1 MSPRLVIIGA
11 GIVGCALADELTG
24 RGWTDVTVL
33 DRGPLFRTGGS
44 TSHAPGLVF
53 QVNPSRTMAGFA
65 RYTVEKYLALGCF
78 DQVGSIEVATT
89 PERLAELHRRHGFAL
104 AWGIG
109 ARVLSPAECHDRF
122 PLLDPAAVLGGLHVP
137 TDGLARAVDAARA
150 QARAAIARG
159 AVFHGHQEVTAIED
173 DGVRVGER
181 HVPADLVVCCA
192 GYWGPGLAPVPLL
205 PLAHQYAVTGAVNG
219 LPTGLPILRHQDRDL
234 YFRETAGRLGIG
246 SYAHDPMPTAVEPP
260 FEVAQFAASL
270 TDARAV
276 LPGLPDVEHGI
287 NGIFSFTP
295 DGFPLLGPVEGRPG
309 LWLAEAVWVTHSAGV
324 ARAVAE
330 WLVDGRPAVDLHE
343 CDTRR
348 FEEAQRAPSYID
360 ARARR
365 AFVEVYDIVH
375 PLDPVH
381 EPRPLRVS
389 PFYARQLAL
398 GARFTEGAGWERPL
412 WYEANAG
419 LSTPDL
425 PPRDAWAARHWSPIV
440 AAEAMATRERA
451 GLFDLTPLKRL
462 AVTGPGAAAFLQRM
476 CSNHVDRPVGAV
488 AYALLLDEGGGVRSD
503 VTVARLGE
511 HEFQVGVNGHLDL
524 AWLRA
529 HAPAGVHIA
538 DITGATCCVGVWGPA
553 ARDLLAP
560 LTTLDLSHE
569 AFGYFTARRTHL
581 DAVPVTML
589 RVSYVG
595 ELGWEVYASAELG
608 LRLWDTLWTAGQA
621 LGAVAA
627 GRGALTSMRVEKGY
641 RAWGVDMTAQDDPYS
656 AGLGFA
662 VDLRH
667 GDFLGR
673 AALGRADVGPDGPRA
688 LCCLTVDDG
697 RTVPMGREPVLAGD
711 APVGHVTSAAY
722 GYGVRAPI
730 AYAWLPGALATP
742 GEKVEIAYFDQ
753 RVGATVRAEP
763 LFDPKG
769 TRIRR

>member
-1 MSPRLVIIGA
+1 MIVGA
-11 GIVGCALADELTG
+11 GIVGCALADELTA

-109 ARVLSPAECHDRF
+109 ARVLSPAECHALF
-122 PLLDPAAVLGGLHVP
+122 PLLEPDRVLGGLHVP

-150 QARAAIARG
+150 QAHAAIARG
-159 AVFHGHQEVTAIED
+159 AVFHGRQEVTAIED
-173 DGVRVGER
+173 DGVRVGDR
-181 HVPADLVVCCA
+181 HVPADLVVCAA
-192 GYWGPGLAPVPLL
+192 GYWGPKLAPVPLL
-205 PLAHQYAVTGAVNG
+205 PLAHQYAVTGPVRG
-219 LPTGLPILRHQDRDL
+219 LPARTRPEAGVPILRHQDRDL
-234 YFRETAGRLGIG
+234 YFRETAGCIGIG
-246 SYAHDPMPTAVEPP
+246 SYAHDPMPTDVEPP
-260 FEVAQFAASL
+260 FAAEQFAASL
-270 TDARAV
+270 ADARAL
-276 LPGLPDVEHGI
+276 LPGLPDIEHGL

-330 WLVDGRPAVDLHE
+330 WLVDGRSAVDLHE
-343 CDTRR
+343 CDTQR
-348 FEEAQRAPSYID
+348 FEEVQLSPSYVNV
-360 ARARR
+360 RGQR
-365 AFVEVYDIVH
+365 AFVEVYDVIH
-375 PLDPVH
+375 PLDPAGD
-381 EPRPLRVS
+381 PRLLRVS
-389 PFYARQLAL
+389 PFHARHVAL
-398 GARFTEGAGWERPL
+398 GAHFTEGAGWERPL
-412 WYEANAG
+412 WFEANAG
-419 LSTPDL
+419 LPVPDL
-425 PPRDAWAARHWSPIV
+425 PPRDAWAARHWSPIA
-440 AAEAMATRERA
+440 AAEALATRERV

-488 AYALLLDEGGGVRSD
+488 TYALLLDEGAGVRSD
-503 VTVARLGE
+503 ITVARLGAR
-511 HEFQVGVNGHLDL
+511 EFQLGVNSNLDL

-529 HAPAGVHIA
+529 HAPADVHVG
-538 DITGATCCVGVWGPA
+538 DVTGGTCCVGVWGPA

-560 LTTLDLSHE
+560 LTTLDLAHE

-608 LRLWDTLWTAGQA
+608 LRLWDTLWAAGA
-621 LGAVAA
+621 AVGAVAA
-627 GRGALTSMRVEKGY
+627 GRSALTSLRLEKAY
-641 RAWGVDMTAQDDPYS
+641 RAWGVDLTAQDDPYS

-662 VDLRH
+662 VNLAH
-667 GDFLGR
+667 GDFVGR
-673 AALGRADVGPDGPRA
+673 AALRPDGPRA

-697 RTVPMGREPVLAGD
+697 RTVPTGREPVLAGGV
-711 APVGHVTSAAY
+711 PVGHVTSAAY
-722 GYGVRAPI
+722 GYSVGAPI
-730 AYAWLPGALATP
+730 AYAWLPRALSTP
-742 GEKVEIAYFDQ
+742 GQPVEIAYFDE
-753 RVGATVRAEP
+753 RVAATVRAAP
-763 LFDPKG
+763 LFDPTG
-769 TRIRR
+769 SRIRR